1 MRANLALTPF
11 HGHRPRLPST
21 FSLLAFGARVVLL
34 VGRPPPRECKMF
46 SGIPGLHPLHANSTP
61 PTKMS
66 PDTKDTTLHDLTP
79 TQTLPVSRVPEPA
92 VTVELGHSARDKGSP
107 GLSGSIFNSRTS
119 RLSPS
124 PAWGLLAAAWSRNL
138 SPCSHGGPRPLD
150 IQQMSWGLGWCSG
163 GPGRLGSKGIV

>member
-1 MRANLALTPF
+1 MREMKTHEIIFEKMKGILWPVAVRPCAWLKAGCACRPGSDPFPWTQTKASLHLRPIGIWGQRSPACAPTP
-11 HGHRPRLPST
+11 
-21 FSLLAFGARVVLL
+21 VQ
-34 VGRPPPRECKMF
+34 CKMF
-46 SGIPGLHPLHANSTP
+46 SGIPGLHPLHANGTP

-66 PDTKDTTLHDLTP
+66 PDTKDTTLHGLTP

-124 PAWGLLAAAWSRNL
+124 PAWGLLAAA
-138 SPCSHGGPRPLD
+138 
-150 IQQMSWGLGWCSG
+150 
-163 GPGRLGSKGIV
+163 